1 MRVMTNAAAPTV
13 RLLHG
18 AEMPRLGLGTFP
30 MDDTESERVVADAIS
45 AGYRL
50 IDTAEKYGNEVG
62 IGRGIKASGV
72 AREELFV
79 TTKFNKRWHGRDL
92 AAQACD
98 AALDRLGLDYLDL
111 LMIHWPNPD
120 QDRYVETF
128 EGLIDLFKA
137 GRLKAVGMSN
147 FKPAHITRLIEETGV
162 VPDVNQ
168 IQLSPLMTR
177 AEARAFH
184 REHGIVTQSWS
195 PLGGAGVP
203 VLEQPIVTEIADA
216 VGRTPAQ
223 VILRWNLEL
232 GLTTISKSS
241 DPERLRQN
249 IDIFDFT
256 LTPEQ
261 VADLTALDQGESA
274 AVDSDAFGH

>member
-1 MRVMTNAAAPTV
+1 MSYAASPTV

-18 AEMPRLGLGTFP
+18 ADMPRLGLGTFP
-30 MDDTESERVVADAIS
+30 LDDRESERVVAEAIG

-50 IDTAEKYGNEVG
+50 IDTAERYGNEVG
-62 IGRGIKASGV
+62 VGRGLKASGV

-79 TTKFNKRWHGRDL
+79 TTKFNKEWHGRD
-92 AAQACD
+92 QVTKACA
-98 AALDRLGLDYLDL
+98 AALDRLGLEYLDL

-120 QDRYVETF
+120 LDLYVETY
-128 EGLIDLFKA
+128 EGLVELHKA
-137 GRLKAVGMSN
+137 GVLKAIGMSN
-147 FKPAHITRLIEETGV
+147 FKPAHIARLINETGV
-162 VPDVNQ
+162 IPDVNQ

-195 PLGGAGVP
+195 PLGGQGVP
-203 VLEQPIVTEIADA
+203 VLELPVVREIADA

-223 VILRWNLEL
+223 VVLRWNIEL
-232 GLTTISKSS
+232 GLNTIAKSA
-241 DPERLRQN
+241 DLTRLRQN
-249 IDIFDFT
+249 IDIFDFE

-261 VADLTALDQGESA
+261 VAAISAVDRGESA